1 MQINT
6 DGLIIREQSIGE
18 SDRLVTVLTREQG
31 ILRAFVRGAKAMKSR
46 NASSTQLLCYS
57 RLSIY
62 EGRDK
67 YIIDEAEPIEVFF
80 SLRSD
85 FEKLSLAQYF
95 CELALTLAPEKMEA
109 GDFLRLVLNAF
120 YFLGKEKLP
129 PAQIKAIVEMRM
141 LSLAGFMPD
150 LVCCDQCG
158 AYEADQMYFMVK
170 QGKLYCGSCYPQFA
184 PGGILMNRGV
194 ATALRHTIYADFNK
208 VFGFTLPPK
217 DIETLAKVSE
227 RYLLNTVERGFATL
241 DFYKQICVP
250 LSAKA

>member
-46 NASSTQLLCYS
+46 NASSTQLFCYS

-95 CELALTLAPEKMEA
+95 CELALTLAPEKMKA

-208 VFGFTLPPK
+208 VFGFALPPK
-217 DIETLAKVSE
+217 DIETLAKASE

-250 LSAKA
+250 LSAEA